1 MGISISLEPS
11 AEQELRDAFGDALD
25 QTAFEALLLE
35 GYRSARLSSAQI
47 GRILGLASRWEVEEW
62 LGQRGAVWNYS
73 LADLEADRAT
83 LRQDSGNG
91 IR

>member
-35 GYRSARLSSAQI
+35 GYRSGRLSSAQI
-47 GRILGLASRWEVEEW
+47 GRILGLGSRWEVEEW

-73 LADLEADRAT
+73 LTDLQADRVT
-83 LRQDSGNG
+83 TQEVSGDTT
-91 IR
+91 